1 MPVPTKNLIR
11 TVRVTDRTGLGSA
24 NEGQRKDRRRAFRE
38 VDGVWCEYS
47 ADAEQELGTTHAA
60 FLHASDLSNRR
71 NVARVL
77 LLHAIER
84 DRQLTDLAARIILTT
99 SPRHPRSPSV
109 A

>member
-60 FLHASDLSNRR
+60 FLHASEHGVEWFEELK
-71 NVARVL
+71 ARVP
-77 LLHAIER
+77 
-84 DRQLTDLAARIILTT
+84 TGN
-99 SPRHPRSPSV
+99 
-109 A
+109 